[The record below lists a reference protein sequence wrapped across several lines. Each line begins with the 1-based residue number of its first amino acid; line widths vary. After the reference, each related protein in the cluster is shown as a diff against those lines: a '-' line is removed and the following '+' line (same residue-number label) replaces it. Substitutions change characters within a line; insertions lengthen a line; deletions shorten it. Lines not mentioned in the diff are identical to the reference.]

1 MISPSILYQI
11 VVLKKLHLLILNG
24 KGYEETIEIEHNY
37 GWDSIGWRHISI
49 ELYATLRS
57 VDEEQNR
64 TVSIIRSLFSR
75 AHRYARKSSCVID
88 KSRYDVPRK
97 NRGVRTFKYLQIR
110 NNNIME
116 FSILAVMRPCES
128 SV

>member
-64 TVSIIRSLFSR
+64 TVSIIRSLFST
-75 AHRYARKSSCVID
+75 RKFSCVVD
-88 KSRYDVPRK
+88 KPR
-97 NRGVRTFKYLQIR
+97 
-110 NNNIME
+110 
-116 FSILAVMRPCES
+116 
-128 SV
+128 